1 MIEHIEN
8 LEEMELNIQTTEGT
22 DLNYSFAGEE
32 LPSFVKTRERM
43 RTIKDLITQS
53 KNKNIFVEKYLIL
66 IMILAFLSE

>member
-66 IMILAFLSE
+66 IMILAFLYE